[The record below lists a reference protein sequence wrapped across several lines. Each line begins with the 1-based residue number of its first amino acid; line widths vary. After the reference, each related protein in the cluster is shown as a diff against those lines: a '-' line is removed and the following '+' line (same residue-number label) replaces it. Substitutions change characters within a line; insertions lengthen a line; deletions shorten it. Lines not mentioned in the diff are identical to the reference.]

1 LTGVELLPGREARC
15 RSSFA
20 RRSGSSHLI
29 GWTGVDPISASG
41 EPVTPSMENDSAV
54 SMTMQRACWS
64 PSPTSVSAKPIEIR
78 LVRSGD
84 APIG

>member
-15 RSSFA
+15 RSSSA
-20 RRSGSSHLI
+20 RRSGSSHLL
-29 GWTGVDPISASG
+29 GWTGIDPISASG
-41 EPVTPSMENDSAV
+41 EPVTPSVENDSAA
-54 SMTMQRACWS
+54 SMTMQRARWS
-64 PSPTSVSAKPIEIR
+64 PSPASMSAKPIVIR